1 MKTPVLKSL
10 LKIEKG
16 LRSMRFPVNLP
27 IFKDSLFCRPPQGD
41 GSGFYSPLR
50 IRRYWKNDTK
60 LHTM

>member
-41 GSGFYSPLR
+41 GWIWILFSVE
-50 IRRYWKNDTK
+50 NT
-60 LHTM
+60 